1 MMPLPKSV
9 KSYNLMREA
18 SYANSV
24 LQAFIQLECVQE
36 WIKYLNNNNRINHPC
51 YNTTLTKDLYLL
63 FCCIA
68 NGLNLDSTDII
79 SHYYDKLDKLWK
91 KEASRDPYHFLH
103 CFLQILHSENNIM
116 PNPNFNLNVYHQALI
131 NNARFDNQVFQLFNN
146 YFNQTCN
153 SFISSNFFNINK
165 FFVNCNNCL
174 IMMYSYDMSS
184 IIKFNCDEVIEMRNQ
199 LFPLKIG
206 KKLSLTDCFEVS
218 LASKKR
224 NCKFC
229 GTVFGNEAHQIYT
242 ASNVLII
249 TFKRKCHSFKY
260 QNDIKFYNDIDISK
274 YIINQ
279 NSENRKFKL
288 KAVISCYDDSKYLA
302 DVLINGCF
310 YRIIDWKEGI
320 DVKPI
325 YFNLTMEY
333 EPILLFYEIDY
344 QGQLYEKMKKL
355 QDFQTMLNMAQ
366 YFDMM
371 RKNFMFFNAQNQNPP
386 QAETLS
392 LGFNL
397 KFLVIPENWN
407 NDEKDS
413 FPIVPQVTKDYT
425 VKETI
430 DKFYSKLLK
439 KREAIIKFTYNNN
452 INLDPNSEQKLN
464 ELNINQNTIIYA
476 IKSSNFDNL
485 NLPNNN

>member
-1 MMPLPKSV
+1 
-9 KSYNLMREA
+9 
-18 SYANSV
+18 
-24 LQAFIQLECVQE
+24 
-36 WIKYLNNNNRINHPC
+36 
-51 YNTTLTKDLYLL
+51 
-63 FCCIA
+63 
-68 NGLNLDSTDII
+68 
-79 SHYYDKLDKLWK
+79 
-91 KEASRDPYHFLH
+91 
-103 CFLQILHSENNIM
+103 
-116 PNPNFNLNVYHQALI
+116 
-131 NNARFDNQVFQLFNN
+131 
-146 YFNQTCN
+146 
-153 SFISSNFFNINK
+153 
-165 FFVNCNNCL
+165 
-174 IMMYSYDMSS
+174 
-184 IIKFNCDEVIEMRNQ
+184 
-199 LFPLKIG
+199 
-206 KKLSLTDCFEVS
+206 
-218 LASKKR
+218 
-224 NCKFC
+224 
-229 GTVFGNEAHQIYT
+229 
-242 ASNVLII
+242 
-249 TFKRKCHSFKY
+249 
-260 QNDIKFYNDIDISK
+260 
-274 YIINQ
+274 
-279 NSENRKFKL
+279 
-288 KAVISCYDDSKYLA
+288 
-302 DVLINGCF
+302 
-310 YRIIDWKEGI
+310 
-320 DVKPI
+320 
-325 YFNLTMEY
+325 MEY

-386 QAETLS
+386 QGETLS

-464 ELNINQNTIIYA
+464 ELNINENAIIYA